1 MSSKEGESEAE
12 CSLNVTLRAAQ
23 NLLGGYKIF
32 YHERLG
38 GRPNVDIGALF
49 TLLSLRFFLIMAGN
63 TSKTQEVLDRLGCH
77 PFPW

>member
-1 MSSKEGESEAE
+1 MSSKEGEAEAA

-23 NLLGGYKIF
+23 NLLGDYKIF

-49 TLLSLRFFLIMAGN
+49 TFLFLIIMAGN